1 MSGGGK
7 RNVCVSCG
15 APRDMSI
22 SLAMCYECYLLYKHT
37 DNQNRYHGLNGVRA
51 RSFRQKYTELG
62 LEPGKVWA
70 KVLR

>member
-1 MSGGGK
+1 
-7 RNVCVSCG
+7 
-15 APRDMSI
+15 MSI